1 LKKRDQLE
9 LELRSVESSERR
21 RNNVALETEKSLT
34 ETKYELSQLKKEL
47 IFTNNN
53 RKDLEVALQSV

>member
-34 ETKYELSQLKKEL
+34 EPKYELSQLKKEL